1 MNKYKILIFFLSLIL
16 VVGILGAVYYFYPA
30 KGKAKDKEQEV
41 INSYKITA
49 QLVSRIIT
57 DPVIDELTE
66 TIMSGI
72 KIMEKDK
79 RIFYLVVLNPD
90 GKILASLKP
99 QEVGKKFNNIYKF
112 SMLKDLNPVTK
123 DMGTVTEIG
132 VPVVFRTGNKDIKVG
147 ELHMGIKKAGAG
159 PGLPMDFLIKVG
171 GVGLLLFIIV
181 LILTQSLVFSGLQ
194 RQFAVYEREHR
205 AMVSLD
211 AIKKEREKVEKDIE
225 KLNNQKSKAEQE
237 IEKLKKEIEQKRK
250 ELEESEIGEMVKEL
264 ENKKEELE
272 KKVAELKEEEEKLRE
287 GIELKR
293 MEQEE
298 IKKRL
303 DVIREKMKKIMEG

>member
-1 MNKYKILIFFLSLIL
+1 MNKYRILIFFLSLIL
-16 VVGILGAVYYFYPA
+16 VIGVLGAVYYFYPA
-30 KGKAKDKEQEV
+30 KEKAKSNEQEV
-41 INSYKITA
+41 LNSYKLTA
-49 QLVSRIIT
+49 QLISRIIT

-79 RIFYLVVLNPD
+79 KISYLVVLNPD

-99 QEVGKKFNNIYKF
+99 QEVGKKFNTIYKF
-112 SMLKDLNPVTK
+112 SMLKDLNSVTK

-147 ELHMGIKKAGAG
+147 ELHMGIKKAGTG
-159 PGLPMDFLIKVG
+159 SGLPMDFLIKVG
-171 GVGLLLFIIV
+171 GVGALLFIIV
-181 LILTQSLVFSGLQ
+181 LILTQALVFSGLQ

-211 AIKKEREKVEKDIE
+211 AIKKEREKVEKEIE
-225 KLNNQKSKAEQE
+225 KLNNQKLKAEQE
-237 IEKLKKEIEQKRK
+237 IEKLKEEIEQKRK

-264 ENKKEELE
+264 ENKKDELE

>member
-1 MNKYKILIFFLSLIL
+1 MFFLSLIL
-16 VVGILGAVYYFYPA
+16 VIGILGAVYYFYPT
-30 KGKAKDKEQEV
+30 KEKAKDKEQEI

-49 QLVSRIIT
+49 QLISRIIT
-57 DPVIDELTE
+57 DPVIDEMTE
-66 TIMSGI
+66 TIISGI

-79 RIFYLVVLNPD
+79 KISYLVVLNPD

-99 QEVGKKFNNIYKF
+99 QEVGEKFNTIYKF

-132 VPVVFRTGNKDIKVG
+132 VPVIFRAGDSDVKVG
-147 ELHMGIKKAGAG
+147 ELHMGIKTTG
-159 PGLPMDFLIKVG
+159 PDAGLPVDFLVKVG
-171 GVGLLLFIIV
+171 GVGVVLFIII
-181 LILTQSLVFSGLQ
+181 LILTQALIFSSFQ
-194 RQFAVYEREHR
+194 RQFAVYEREHK

-211 AIKKEREKVEKDIE
+211 AIKKEREKVEKEIE
-225 KLNNQKSKAEQE
+225 KLNDQKSKVKQE
-237 IEKLKKEIEQKRK
+237 IEKLKEEMEQRKKEI
-250 ELEESEIGEMVKEL
+250 EESEIGEMIKEL

-272 KKVAELKEEEEKLRE
+272 KRVTELKEEEEKIRE